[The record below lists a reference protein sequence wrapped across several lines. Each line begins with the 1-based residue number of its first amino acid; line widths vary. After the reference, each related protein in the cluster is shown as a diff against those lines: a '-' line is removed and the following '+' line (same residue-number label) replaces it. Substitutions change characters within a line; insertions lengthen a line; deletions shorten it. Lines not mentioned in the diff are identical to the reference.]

1 MFGSATTLTARAP
14 PRSFILS
21 AFRLL
26 PRLMAA
32 LTVFW
37 LAGCASWW
45 SAGGPSLIQGQ
56 ITLDPTSAIA
66 PAAVVVQLIDR
77 SQPTMPVILA
87 EQTLVRPRGFPLAF
101 SLPVID
107 ASRLPATG
115 QYQLEARLYDE
126 QGERGHSPALN
137 WQPAVSTAP
146 LTLNMVIS
154 RP

>member
-1 MFGSATTLTARAP
+1 MSV
-14 PRSFILS
+14 
-21 AFRLL
+21 FRLL
-26 PRLMAA
+26 PRLMAT

-56 ITLDPTSAIA
+56 VTFEPASAIA

-77 SQPTMPVILA
+77 SQPAMPVVLA
-87 EQTLVRPRGFPLAF
+87 EQTLVQPRGFPLAF

-107 ASRLPATG
+107 AQRLPATG
-115 QYQLEARLYDE
+115 QYQLEARLYDA
-126 QGERGHSPALN
+126 QGERGHSPATSWL
-137 WQPAVSTAP
+137 PAASTAP
-146 LTLNMVIS
+146 VRLNIVIS

>member
-1 MFGSATTLTARAP
+1 L
-14 PRSFILS
+14 ILS
-21 AFRLL
+21 VFRRL
-26 PRLMAA
+26 PRLMTA
-32 LTVFW
+32 LAVLW
-37 LAGCASWW
+37 LAACASWW
-45 SAGGPSLIQGQ
+45 SASGPSLIQGQ
-56 ITLDPTSAIA
+56 ITLAPASAMV

-77 SQPTMPVILA
+77 SQPNMPVILA

-115 QYQLEARLYDE
+115 QYQVEARLYDE

-146 LTLNMVIS
+146 LALNIVIS

>member
-1 MFGSATTLTARAP
+1 M
-14 PRSFILS
+14 ILS
-21 AFRLL
+21 VFRRL

-32 LTVFW
+32 LAVLW
-37 LAGCASWW
+37 LAACASWW
-45 SAGGPSLIQGQ
+45 SASGPSLIQGQ